1 MDLTEIDDVLNDVT
15 DIIKLT
21 IPRQPQEKYY
31 GNREYKRKLIYCEQQ
46 KFSKRC
52 TQMLF
57 RLHEGDGKAVYLIG
71 IEDNG
76 DITGLTMD
84 ELNKSLN
91 NIIKIS
97 NNIDAQIKKIKI
109 HILNNGKYILIV
121 RLFKELKNDLNIF

>member
-1 MDLTEIDDVLNDVT
+1 MEFTNINKEIFT

-21 IPRQPQEKYY
+21 IPQQPKERYY
-31 GNREYKRKLIYCEQQ
+31 GNREYKRKLIYCEQD

-71 IEDNG
+71 IDDDG
-76 DITGLTMD
+76 VITGLTLD

-91 NIIKIS
+91 NIVKIA
-97 NNIDAQIKKIKI
+97 NNIEAQIKKIKI
-109 HILNNGKYILIV
+109 HITDNSKYILIV
-121 RLFKELKNDLNIF
+121 RIFKQLKNDLNIF